1 MMVPQVG
8 LVQTRMQAFR
18 EANPSSLTDRK
29 PTCGQQSG
37 GTLEVRAG
45 QITWENMS
53 CGGGGTSSQGLKP
66 VIHKWFDM
74 EQIFQVP
81 ESQFSHL

>member
-8 LVQTRMQAFR
+8 LVQTRMQAFQ
-18 EANPSSLTDRK
+18 EADPSFLTDRK
-29 PTCGQQSG
+29 PTWGQQSG
-37 GTLEVRAG
+37 GTLEARAG

-53 CGGGGTSSQGLKP
+53 CGGGGTSSQGLGP
-66 VIHKWFDM
+66 VIHKWFDV

-81 ESQFSHL
+81 ESQISYL